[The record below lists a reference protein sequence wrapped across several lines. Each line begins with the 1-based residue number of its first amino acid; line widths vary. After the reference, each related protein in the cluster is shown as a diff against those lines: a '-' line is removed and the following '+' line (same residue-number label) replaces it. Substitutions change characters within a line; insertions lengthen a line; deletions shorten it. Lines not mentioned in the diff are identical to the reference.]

1 MAKKTVQQSAGRLV
15 IEVFRFHRANDQQH
29 AITIDKFK
37 DVPLSSDMI
46 GYTFGNLIQ
55 EGVIV
60 KTNDNRYYF
69 DQDAWKN
76 IERKVNRVYWFM
88 LITPFVFLALFLLI
102 TNWQSIVSWF
112 N

>member
-1 MAKKTVQQSAGRLV
+1 MGKKTVQQSAGRLV
-15 IEVFRFHRANDQQH
+15 IEVFRYHRANYKNH
-29 AITIDKFK
+29 AISIEKFK

-55 EGVIV
+55 EGVVV
-60 KTNDNRYYF
+60 KTEDDRFYF
-69 DQDAWKN
+69 NQDAWKR